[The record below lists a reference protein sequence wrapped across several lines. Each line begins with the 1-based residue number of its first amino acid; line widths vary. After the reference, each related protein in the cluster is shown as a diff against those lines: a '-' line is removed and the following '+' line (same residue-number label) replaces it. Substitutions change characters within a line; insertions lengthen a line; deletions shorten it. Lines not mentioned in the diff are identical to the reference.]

1 MAILQLHKMGGGA
14 AKQWRHRPRHAR
26 DPGQPDVQHKP
37 NSLIYGARYD
47 RMMEAFGGKG
57 FFVEDPKDLKGAL
70 AEAMNHR
77 GPALVN
83 VVISQ
88 GAARKPQQF
97 RWHSCAA
104 DLSRKQGRA
113 PLARPAC
120 TVPRNYFPI
129 NRRSRCAPLGS
140 ACPRP
145 ALP

>member
-1 MAILQLHKMGGGA
+1 MAASAPACPRSRTTRCSIL
-14 AKQWRHRPRHAR
+14 
-26 DPGQPDVQHKP
+26 KP

-70 AEAMNHR
+70 DEAMNHR

-97 RWHSCAA
+97 RWHS
-104 DLSRKQGRA
+104 
-113 PLARPAC
+113 
-120 TVPRNYFPI
+120 
-129 NRRSRCAPLGS
+129 
-140 ACPRP
+140 
-145 ALP
+145 